1 MLLKGEEIMTK
12 KNEND
17 GLDNSKTTE
26 KKRFSD
32 SLRGLA
38 DTLDSTLD
46 RAGGIADK
54 FEDVTD
60 KISKAT
66 SKAGKVISETG
77 SKVADQ
83 VKNVDYQE
91 LAKKTEENIK
101 KAATVAKDKTT
112 EIATKTKNEVVNF
125 MDENGNGEIDIE
137 DVIVK
142 GLRVPGIKINR
153 ANFLQ
158 KELLK
163 RYPQEMIDEAI
174 RTNPMSAGIKPKDI
188 DEIADEVIEYERR
201 CVSGI
206 STALS
211 MPGGVAMLAT
221 IPADIVQY
229 YGYMLRA
236 TQELLYLYGFPE
248 IDVNEKESK
257 FDSETINIL
266 IVCFGTM
273 YGVVGANNALKSIA
287 KGLGLGVEKKL
298 MRTALTKGTIYPIVK
313 SVANWFNVRMTKE
326 IFAGFFKKSI
336 PVVGGVIGGGLTYLS
351 FKPCCV
357 KLKESLQDTILSNKN
372 YKEENGL
379 IDIVDVEVVE
389 KQ

>member
-1 MLLKGEEIMTK
+1 M
-12 KNEND
+12 N
-17 GLDNSKTTE
+17 
-26 KKRFSD
+26 
-32 SLRGLA
+32 
-38 DTLDSTLD
+38 
-46 RAGGIADK
+46 
-54 FEDVTD
+54 
-60 KISKAT
+60 
-66 SKAGKVISETG
+66 
-77 SKVADQ
+77 
-83 VKNVDYQE
+83 
-91 LAKKTEENIK
+91 
-101 KAATVAKDKTT
+101 
-112 EIATKTKNEVVNF
+112 
-125 MDENGNGEIDIE
+125 
-137 DVIVK
+137 
-142 GLRVPGIKINR
+142 
-153 ANFLQ
+153 
-158 KELLK
+158 
-163 RYPQEMIDEAI
+163 
-174 RTNPMSAGIKPKDI
+174 AGIKPKDI
-188 DEIADEVIEYERR
+188 NEIADQVIEHERR
-201 CVSGI
+201 GVSGI

-211 MPGGVAMLAT
+211 MPGGAAMLAT

>member
-1 MLLKGEEIMTK
+1 MTK

-17 GLDNSKTTE
+17 GLDDSKTTE

-66 SKAGKVISETG
+66 SKAGKVIGETG

-112 EIATKTKNEVVNF
+112 EIAAKAKNEVVNF

-188 DEIADEVIEYERR
+188 DEIADQVIEHERR
-201 CVSGI
+201 GVSGI

-211 MPGGVAMLAT
+211 MPGGAAMLAT

-248 IDVNEKESK
+248 IDVNENESK

-287 KGLGLGVEKKL
+287 KGFGLGVEKKL

-313 SVANWFNVRMTKE
+313 SVASWFNVRMTKE

-336 PVVGGVIGGGLTYLS
+336 PVIGGVIGGGLTYLS

>member
-1 MLLKGEEIMTK
+1 M
-12 KNEND
+12 
-17 GLDNSKTTE
+17 
-26 KKRFSD
+26 
-32 SLRGLA
+32 
-38 DTLDSTLD
+38 
-46 RAGGIADK
+46 
-54 FEDVTD
+54 
-60 KISKAT
+60 
-66 SKAGKVISETG
+66 
-77 SKVADQ
+77 
-83 VKNVDYQE
+83 
-91 LAKKTEENIK
+91 
-101 KAATVAKDKTT
+101 
-112 EIATKTKNEVVNF
+112 
-125 MDENGNGEIDIE
+125 
-137 DVIVK
+137 
-142 GLRVPGIKINR
+142 
-153 ANFLQ
+153 
-158 KELLK
+158 K

-174 RTNPMSAGIKPKDI
+174 RTNPMNAGIKPKDI
-188 DEIADEVIEYERR
+188 NEIADQVIEHERR
-201 CVSGI
+201 GVSGI

-211 MPGGVAMLAT
+211 MPGGAAMLAT

-248 IDVNEKESK
+248 IDVNENESK

-287 KGLGLGVEKKL
+287 KGFGLGVEKKL

-313 SVANWFNVRMTKE
+313 SVASWFNVRMTKE
-326 IFAGFFKKSI
+326 IFAGFFKESI

-379 IDIVDVEVVE
+379 IDIVDVDVVE

>member
-1 MLLKGEEIMTK
+1 MTK

-17 GLDNSKTTE
+17 GLDDSKTTE

-66 SKAGKVISETG
+66 SKVGKVISETG

-101 KAATVAKDKTT
+101 KAATVAKDKTI
-112 EIATKTKNEVVNF
+112 EIAAKAKNEVVNF

-188 DEIADEVIEYERR
+188 DEIADQVIEHERR
-201 CVSGI
+201 GVSGV

-211 MPGGVAMLAT
+211 MPGGAAMLAT

-273 YGVVGANNALKSIA
+273 YGVAGANNALKSIA

>member
-1 MLLKGEEIMTK
+1 MTK

-17 GLDNSKTTE
+17 GLDDSKTTE

-91 LAKKTEENIK
+91 LAKKTDENIK

-112 EIATKTKNEVVNF
+112 EIAAKAKNEVVNF

-188 DEIADEVIEYERR
+188 DEIADQVIEHERR
-201 CVSGI
+201 GVSGI

-211 MPGGVAMLAT
+211 MPGGAAILAT

-248 IDVNEKESK
+248 IDVNENESK

-287 KGLGLGVEKKL
+287 KGFGLGVEKKL

-313 SVANWFNVRMTKE
+313 SVASWFNVRMTKE

-336 PVVGGVIGGGLTYLS
+336 PVIGGVIGGGLTYLS

>member
-1 MLLKGEEIMTK
+1 MTK

-125 MDENGNGEIDIE
+125 IDENGNGEIDIE

-142 GLRVPGIKINR
+142 GLRVPGIRINR

-188 DEIADEVIEYERR
+188 DEIADQVIEHERR
-201 CVSGI
+201 GVSGI

-211 MPGGVAMLAT
+211 MPGGAAMLAT

>member
-1 MLLKGEEIMTK
+1 MTK

-17 GLDNSKTTE
+17 GLDDSKTTE

-112 EIATKTKNEVVNF
+112 EIAAKAKNEVVNF

-188 DEIADEVIEYERR
+188 DEIADQVIEHERR
-201 CVSGI
+201 GVSGI

-211 MPGGVAMLAT
+211 MPGGAAMLAT

-248 IDVNEKESK
+248 IDVNENESK

-287 KGLGLGVEKKL
+287 KGFGLGVEKKL

-313 SVANWFNVRMTKE
+313 SVASWFNVRMTKE

-336 PVVGGVIGGGLTYLS
+336 PVIGGVIGGGLTYLS

-379 IDIVDVEVVE
+379 IDMVDVEVVE

>member
-1 MLLKGEEIMTK
+1 MTK

-112 EIATKTKNEVVNF
+112 EIAAKAKNEVVNF

-188 DEIADEVIEYERR
+188 DEIADQVIEHERR
-201 CVSGI
+201 GVSGI

-211 MPGGVAMLAT
+211 MPGGAAMLAT

>member
-1 MLLKGEEIMTK
+1 MTK

-17 GLDNSKTTE
+17 GLDDSKTTE

-112 EIATKTKNEVVNF
+112 EIAAKAKNEVVNF

-188 DEIADEVIEYERR
+188 DEIADQVIEHERR
-201 CVSGI
+201 GVSGI

-211 MPGGVAMLAT
+211 MPGGAAMLAT

-313 SVANWFNVRMTKE
+313 SVASWFNVRMTKE

-372 YKEENGL
+372 YKEDNGL
-379 IDIVDVEVVE
+379 IDIVDVEAVE

>member
-1 MLLKGEEIMTK
+1 MTK

-17 GLDNSKTTE
+17 GLDDSKTTE

-112 EIATKTKNEVVNF
+112 EIAAKAKNEVVNF

-174 RTNPMSAGIKPKDI
+174 RTNPMSAGIKPKDV
-188 DEIADEVIEYERR
+188 DEIADQVIEHERR
-201 CVSGI
+201 GVSGI

-211 MPGGVAMLAT
+211 MPGGAAMLAT

-379 IDIVDVEVVE
+379 IDIVDVEAVE

>member
-1 MLLKGEEIMTK
+1 MTK

-17 GLDNSKTTE
+17 GLDDSKTTE

-54 FEDVTD
+54 FEDVTG

-101 KAATVAKDKTT
+101 KAATAAKDKTT
-112 EIATKTKNEVVNF
+112 EIAAKTKNEVVNF
-125 MDENGNGEIDIE
+125 IDENGNGEIDIE

-142 GLRVPGIKINR
+142 GLRVPGIRINR

-188 DEIADEVIEYERR
+188 DEIADQVIEHERR
-201 CVSGI
+201 GVSGI

-211 MPGGVAMLAT
+211 MPGGAAMLAT

-248 IDVNEKESK
+248 IDVNENESK

-287 KGLGLGVEKKL
+287 KGFGLGVEKKL

-313 SVANWFNVRMTKE
+313 SVASWFNVRMTKE

-379 IDIVDVEVVE
+379 IDIVDVEAVE

>member
-1 MLLKGEEIMTK
+1 MT
-12 KNEND
+12 KNENN

-54 FEDVTD
+54 LEDVTD

-66 SKAGKVISETG
+66 SKASKMISETS

-91 LAKKTEENIK
+91 LAKKTEKNIK

-112 EIATKTKNEVVNF
+112 EIAAKAKNEVVNF

>member
-1 MLLKGEEIMTK
+1 MTK

-17 GLDNSKTTE
+17 GLDDSKTTE

-91 LAKKTEENIK
+91 LAKNTEENIK

-112 EIATKTKNEVVNF
+112 EIAAKAKNEVVNF

-188 DEIADEVIEYERR
+188 DEIADQVIEHERR
-201 CVSGI
+201 GVSGI

-211 MPGGVAMLAT
+211 MPGGAAMLAT

-248 IDVNEKESK
+248 IDVNENESK

-287 KGLGLGVEKKL
+287 KGFGLGVEKKL

-313 SVANWFNVRMTKE
+313 SVASWFNVRMTKE

-336 PVVGGVIGGGLTYLS
+336 PVIGGVIGGGLTYLS

>member
-1 MLLKGEEIMTK
+1 MTK

-17 GLDNSKTTE
+17 GLDDSKTTE

-46 RAGGIADK
+46 RAGWIADK

-112 EIATKTKNEVVNF
+112 EIAAKAKNEVVNF

-188 DEIADEVIEYERR
+188 DEIADQVIEHERR
-201 CVSGI
+201 GVSGI

-211 MPGGVAMLAT
+211 MPGGAAMLAT

-248 IDVNEKESK
+248 IDVNENESK

-287 KGLGLGVEKKL
+287 KGFGLGVEKKL

-313 SVANWFNVRMTKE
+313 SVASWFNVRMTKE

-336 PVVGGVIGGGLTYLS
+336 PVIGGVIGGGLTYLS

>member
-1 MLLKGEEIMTK
+1 MTK

-17 GLDNSKTTE
+17 GLDDSKTTE
-26 KKRFSD
+26 KKRFGD

-112 EIATKTKNEVVNF
+112 EIAAKAKNEVVNF

-188 DEIADEVIEYERR
+188 DEIADQVIEHERR
-201 CVSGI
+201 GVSGI

-211 MPGGVAMLAT
+211 MPGGAAMLAT

-248 IDVNEKESK
+248 INVNENESK

-287 KGLGLGVEKKL
+287 KGFGLGVEKKL

-313 SVANWFNVRMTKE
+313 SVASWFNVRMTKE

-336 PVVGGVIGGGLTYLS
+336 PVIGGVIGGGLTYLS

>member
-1 MLLKGEEIMTK
+1 MTK
-12 KNEND
+12 KNENN
-17 GLDNSKTTE
+17 GLDNSKKTE

-54 FEDVTD
+54 LEDVTN

-66 SKAGKVISETG
+66 SKASKMISETS

-379 IDIVDVEVVE
+379 IDIVDVEIVE
-389 KQ
+389 E

>member
-1 MLLKGEEIMTK
+1 MTK

-17 GLDNSKTTE
+17 GLDDSKTTE

-112 EIATKTKNEVVNF
+112 EIAAKAKNEVVNF

-188 DEIADEVIEYERR
+188 DEIADQVIEHERR
-201 CVSGI
+201 GVSGI

-211 MPGGVAMLAT
+211 MPGGAAILAT

-248 IDVNEKESK
+248 IDVNENESK

-287 KGLGLGVEKKL
+287 KGFGLGVEKKL

-313 SVANWFNVRMTKE
+313 SVASWFNVRMTKE

-336 PVVGGVIGGGLTYLS
+336 PVIGGVIGGGLTYLS

>member
-1 MLLKGEEIMTK
+1 MTK

-17 GLDNSKTTE
+17 GLDDSKTTE

-112 EIATKTKNEVVNF
+112 EIAAKAKNEVVNF

-188 DEIADEVIEYERR
+188 DEIADQVIEHERR
-201 CVSGI
+201 GVSGI

-211 MPGGVAMLAT
+211 MLGGAAMLAT

-248 IDVNEKESK
+248 IDVNENESK

-287 KGLGLGVEKKL
+287 KGFGLGVEKKL

-313 SVANWFNVRMTKE
+313 SVASWFNVRMTKE

-336 PVVGGVIGGGLTYLS
+336 PVIGGVIGGGLTYLS

-389 KQ
+389 KH

>member
-1 MLLKGEEIMTK
+1 MTK
-12 KNEND
+12 KNENN

-112 EIATKTKNEVVNF
+112 EIAAKAKNEVVNF

-188 DEIADEVIEYERR
+188 DEIADQVIEHERR
-201 CVSGI
+201 GVSGI

-211 MPGGVAMLAT
+211 MPGGAAMLAT

-248 IDVNEKESK
+248 IDVNENESK

-287 KGLGLGVEKKL
+287 KGFGLGVEKKL

-313 SVANWFNVRMTKE
+313 SVASWFNVRMTKE

-336 PVVGGVIGGGLTYLS
+336 PVIGGVIGGGLTYLS

-379 IDIVDVEVVE
+379 MDIVDVEVVE

>member
-1 MLLKGEEIMTK
+1 MTK

-17 GLDNSKTTE
+17 GLDDSKTTE

-66 SKAGKVISETG
+66 SKASKMISETS

-211 MPGGVAMLAT
+211 MPGGAAMLAT

-248 IDVNEKESK
+248 IDVNENESK

-287 KGLGLGVEKKL
+287 KGFGLGVEKKL

-313 SVANWFNVRMTKE
+313 SVASWFNVRMTKE

-336 PVVGGVIGGGLTYLS
+336 PVIGGVIGGGLTYLS

>member
-1 MLLKGEEIMTK
+1 MTK
-12 KNEND
+12 KNENN

-54 FEDVTD
+54 LEDVTD

-357 KLKESLQDTILSNKN
+357 KLKESLQDTILSNIN

>member
-1 MLLKGEEIMTK
+1 MTK

-54 FEDVTD
+54 FEDVTG

-101 KAATVAKDKTT
+101 KAATAAKDKTT
-112 EIATKTKNEVVNF
+112 EIAAKTKNEVVNF
-125 MDENGNGEIDIE
+125 IDENGNGEIDIE

-142 GLRVPGIKINR
+142 GLRVPGIRINR

-188 DEIADEVIEYERR
+188 DEIADQVIEHERR
-201 CVSGI
+201 GVSGI

-211 MPGGVAMLAT
+211 MPGGAAMLAT

-248 IDVNEKESK
+248 IDVNENESK

-287 KGLGLGVEKKL
+287 KGFGLGVEKKL

-313 SVANWFNVRMTKE
+313 SVASWFNVRMTKE

-336 PVVGGVIGGGLTYLS
+336 PVIGGVIGGGLTYLS

>member
-1 MLLKGEEIMTK
+1 MTK

-17 GLDNSKTTE
+17 GLDDSKTTE

-112 EIATKTKNEVVNF
+112 EIAAKAKNEVVNF

-188 DEIADEVIEYERR
+188 DEIADQVIEHERR
-201 CVSGI
+201 GVSGI

-211 MPGGVAMLAT
+211 MPGGAAMLAT

-248 IDVNEKESK
+248 IDVNENESK
-257 FDSETINIL
+257 IDSETINIL

-287 KGLGLGVEKKL
+287 KGFGLGVEKKL

-313 SVANWFNVRMTKE
+313 SVASWFNVRMTKE

-336 PVVGGVIGGGLTYLS
+336 PVIGGVIGGGLTYLS

>member
-1 MLLKGEEIMTK
+1 M
-12 KNEND
+12 
-17 GLDNSKTTE
+17 
-26 KKRFSD
+26 
-32 SLRGLA
+32 
-38 DTLDSTLD
+38 D

-112 EIATKTKNEVVNF
+112 EIAAKAKNEVVNF

-188 DEIADEVIEYERR
+188 DEIADQVIEHERR
-201 CVSGI
+201 GVSGI

-211 MPGGVAMLAT
+211 MP
-221 IPADIVQY
+221 
-229 YGYMLRA
+229 
-236 TQELLYLYGFPE
+236 EF
-248 IDVNEKESK
+248 
-257 FDSETINIL
+257 
-266 IVCFGTM
+266 
-273 YGVVGANNALKSIA
+273 
-287 KGLGLGVEKKL
+287 
-298 MRTALTKGTIYPIVK
+298 
-313 SVANWFNVRMTKE
+313 W
-326 IFAGFFKKSI
+326 
-336 PVVGGVIGGGLTYLS
+336 
-351 FKPCCV
+351 
-357 KLKESLQDTILSNKN
+357 
-372 YKEENGL
+372 
-379 IDIVDVEVVE
+379 
-389 KQ
+389 

>member
-1 MLLKGEEIMTK
+1 MTK

-54 FEDVTD
+54 FEDVTG

-101 KAATVAKDKTT
+101 KAATAAKDKTT
-112 EIATKTKNEVVNF
+112 EIAAKTKNEVVNF
-125 MDENGNGEIDIE
+125 IDENGNGEIDIE

-142 GLRVPGIKINR
+142 GLRVPGIRINR

-188 DEIADEVIEYERR
+188 DEIADQVIEHERR
-201 CVSGI
+201 GVSGI

-211 MPGGVAMLAT
+211 MPGGAAMLAT

-313 SVANWFNVRMTKE
+313 SVASWFNVRMTKE

-336 PVVGGVIGGGLTYLS
+336 PVIGGVIGGGLTYLS

>member
-1 MLLKGEEIMTK
+1 MAK
-12 KNEND
+12 KNENN

-54 FEDVTD
+54 LEDVTD

-66 SKAGKVISETG
+66 SKASKMISETS

-91 LAKKTEENIK
+91 LAKKTEKNIK

-112 EIATKTKNEVVNF
+112 EIAAKAKNEVVNF

>member
-1 MLLKGEEIMTK
+1 MAK
-12 KNEND
+12 KNENN

-54 FEDVTD
+54 LEDVTD

-66 SKAGKVISETG
+66 SKASKMISETS

-91 LAKKTEENIK
+91 LAKKTEKNIK

-125 MDENGNGEIDIE
+125 IDENGNGEIDIE

-188 DEIADEVIEYERR
+188 DEIADQVIEHERR
-201 CVSGI
+201 GVSGI

-211 MPGGVAMLAT
+211 MPGGAAMLAT

-248 IDVNEKESK
+248 IDVNENESK

-287 KGLGLGVEKKL
+287 KGFGLGVEKKL

-336 PVVGGVIGGGLTYLS
+336 PVIGGVIGGGLTYLS

-357 KLKESLQDTILSNKN
+357 KLKDSLQDTILSNKN

>member
-1 MLLKGEEIMTK
+1 M
-12 KNEND
+12 
-17 GLDNSKTTE
+17 
-26 KKRFSD
+26 
-32 SLRGLA
+32 
-38 DTLDSTLD
+38 DSTLD

-112 EIATKTKNEVVNF
+112 EIAAKAKNEVVNF

-188 DEIADEVIEYERR
+188 DEIADQVIEHERR
-201 CVSGI
+201 GVSGI

-211 MPGGVAMLAT
+211 MPGGAAMLAT

-248 IDVNEKESK
+248 IDVNENESK

-287 KGLGLGVEKKL
+287 KGFGLGVEKKL

-313 SVANWFNVRMTKE
+313 SVASWFNVRMTKE

-336 PVVGGVIGGGLTYLS
+336 PVIGGVIGGGLTYLS

>member
-1 MLLKGEEIMTK
+1 MTK

-17 GLDNSKTTE
+17 GLDDSKTTE

-112 EIATKTKNEVVNF
+112 EIAAKAKNEVVNF

-188 DEIADEVIEYERR
+188 DEIADQVIEHERR
-201 CVSGI
+201 GVSGI

-211 MPGGVAMLAT
+211 MPGGAAMLAT

-248 IDVNEKESK
+248 IDVNENESK

-287 KGLGLGVEKKL
+287 KGFGLGVEKKL

-313 SVANWFNVRMTKE
+313 SVASWFNVRMTKE

-336 PVVGGVIGGGLTYLS
+336 PVIGGVIGGGLTYLS

-379 IDIVDVEVVE
+379 MDIVDVEVVE

>member
-1 MLLKGEEIMTK
+1 MTK

-54 FEDVTD
+54 FEDVTG

-101 KAATVAKDKTT
+101 KAATAAKDKTT
-112 EIATKTKNEVVNF
+112 EIAAKTKNEVVNF
-125 MDENGNGEIDIE
+125 IDENGNGEIDIE

-142 GLRVPGIKINR
+142 GLRVPGIRINR

-188 DEIADEVIEYERR
+188 DEIADQVIEHERR
-201 CVSGI
+201 GVSGI

-211 MPGGVAMLAT
+211 MPGGAAMLAT

-287 KGLGLGVEKKL
+287 KGFGLGVEKKL

-313 SVANWFNVRMTKE
+313 SVASWFNVRMTKE

-336 PVVGGVIGGGLTYLS
+336 PVIGGVIGGGLTYLS

>member
-1 MLLKGEEIMTK
+1 MTK

-17 GLDNSKTTE
+17 GLDDSKTTE

-112 EIATKTKNEVVNF
+112 EIAAKAKNEVVNF

-188 DEIADEVIEYERR
+188 DEIADQVIERERR
-201 CVSGI
+201 NVSGI

-248 IDVNEKESK
+248 IDVNENESK

-287 KGLGLGVEKKL
+287 KGFGLGVEKKL

-313 SVANWFNVRMTKE
+313 SVASWFNVRMTKE

>member
-1 MLLKGEEIMTK
+1 MTK

-17 GLDNSKTTE
+17 GLDDSKTTE

-112 EIATKTKNEVVNF
+112 EIAAKAKNEVVNF

-188 DEIADEVIEYERR
+188 DEIADQVIEHERR
-201 CVSGI
+201 GVSGI

-211 MPGGVAMLAT
+211 MPGGAAMLAT

-313 SVANWFNVRMTKE
+313 SVASWFNVRMTKE

>member
-1 MLLKGEEIMTK
+1 MTK

-17 GLDNSKTTE
+17 GLDDSKTTE

-112 EIATKTKNEVVNF
+112 EIAAKAKNEVVNF

-188 DEIADEVIEYERR
+188 DEIADQVIEHERR
-201 CVSGI
+201 GVSGI

-211 MPGGVAMLAT
+211 MPGGAAMLAT

-248 IDVNEKESK
+248 IDVNENESK

-287 KGLGLGVEKKL
+287 KGFGLGVEKKL

-313 SVANWFNVRMTKE
+313 SVASWFNVRMTKE

-336 PVVGGVIGGGLTYLS
+336 PVIGGVIGGGLTYLS

>member
-1 MLLKGEEIMTK
+1 MTK

-54 FEDVTD
+54 FEDVTG

-101 KAATVAKDKTT
+101 KAAKAAKDKTT
-112 EIATKTKNEVVNF
+112 EIAAKTKNEVVNF
-125 MDENGNGEIDIE
+125 IDENGNGEIDIE

-142 GLRVPGIKINR
+142 GLRVPGIRINR

-188 DEIADEVIEYERR
+188 DEIADQVIEHERR
-201 CVSGI
+201 GVSGI

-211 MPGGVAMLAT
+211 MPGGAAMLAT

-248 IDVNEKESK
+248 IDVNENESK

-287 KGLGLGVEKKL
+287 KGFGLGVEKKL

-313 SVANWFNVRMTKE
+313 SVASWFNVRMTKE

-379 IDIVDVEVVE
+379 IDIVDVEAVE

>member
-1 MLLKGEEIMTK
+1 MTK

-17 GLDNSKTTE
+17 GLDDSKTTE

-112 EIATKTKNEVVNF
+112 EIAAKAKNEVVNF

-188 DEIADEVIEYERR
+188 DEIADQVIERERR
-201 CVSGI
+201 NVSGI

-248 IDVNEKESK
+248 IDVNENESK

-287 KGLGLGVEKKL
+287 KGFGLGVEKKL

-313 SVANWFNVRMTKE
+313 SVASWFNVRMTKE

-379 IDIVDVEVVE
+379 IDIVDVEAVE

>member
-1 MLLKGEEIMTK
+1 MTK

-17 GLDNSKTTE
+17 GLDDSKTTE

-112 EIATKTKNEVVNF
+112 EIAAKAKNEVVNF

-188 DEIADEVIEYERR
+188 DEIADQVIEHERR
-201 CVSGI
+201 GVSGI

-211 MPGGVAMLAT
+211 MPGGAAMLAT

>member
-1 MLLKGEEIMTK
+1 MTK
-12 KNEND
+12 KNENN

-54 FEDVTD
+54 LEDVTN

-66 SKAGKVISETG
+66 SKASKMISETS

-379 IDIVDVEVVE
+379 IDIVDVEIVE
-389 KQ
+389 E

>member
-1 MLLKGEEIMTK
+1 MTK

-17 GLDNSKTTE
+17 GLDDSKTTE

-112 EIATKTKNEVVNF
+112 EIAAKAKNEVVNF

-188 DEIADEVIEYERR
+188 DEIADQVIEHERR
-201 CVSGI
+201 GVSGI